1 MGSKMK
7 SFKGYITE
15 MVANTDIADV
25 NEIQLGYFLSNNWK
39 LFVDAPA
46 AKKQLEVKR
55 KKVGDENFEI
65 QTQRAKDMA
74 AEVIAW
80 SKRNG
85 YSGKVKK
92 VWWTARPNVLSKAV
106 GTQVDS
112 RKNPTDV
119 LVQFSDGE
127 FLGLSAKT
135 TKTQGDIGFK
145 NPGLG
150 TIEKNLKVK
159 LGAPAQDA
167 IDTFRK
173 EFDVS
178 VSAAARKKEI
188 RADQAKAGRAQTLG
202 LEVLMKIRDNL
213 FNKLKTMDDQA
224 LVAYLLD
231 DWMDAKSSYPRYIK
245 VTGMKKG
252 AKIEDPLANSK
263 IAALSTEK
271 VKLTKVGNDSIGVT
285 AGNKR
290 IMKMRA
296 KYESQKLAS
305 TIKFS
310 GDPWK

>member
-1 MGSKMK
+1 MIR
-7 SFKGYITE
+7 FKNYLVE
-15 MVANTDIADV
+15 MLANTDIADV

-39 LFVDAPA
+39 NFVDAPA
-46 AKKQLEVKR
+46 AKTQLALKK
-55 KKVGDENFEI
+55 KKVGDAEYDTQTGRAETMAKEI
-65 QTQRAKDMA
+65 
-74 AEVIAW
+74 VSW
-80 SKRNG
+80 SKKNG
-85 YSGKVKK
+85 YTGVVKK

-150 TIEKNLKVK
+150 TIEKNLDIK

-167 IDTFRK
+167 VDKFIK
-173 EFDVS
+173 EFEVS
-178 VSAAARKKEI
+178 KSAAARKKEI
-188 RADQAKAGRAQTLG
+188 RADKVKVDKANQYGTI
-202 LEVLMKIRDNL
+202 VLNKIRDNL
-213 FNKLKTMDDQA
+213 FNRLKKMDNA
-224 LVAYLLD
+224 ELMSYLLN

-245 VTGMKKG
+245 VTGMKRG
-252 AKIEDPLANSK
+252 AKIEDPMANSK
-263 IAALSTEK
+263 ITALSTSDI
-271 VKLTKVGNDSIGVT
+271 KLTKVGNDSVGVQ
-285 AGNKR
+285 AGDKR
-290 IMKMRA
+290 VMKMRA